1 MAPNSGDGRHGHR
14 ERRRATDPEP
24 GTRPELLRDPTDD
37 GAADRGTTEER
48 HGEQRRH
55 PSPHLGRALGLED
68 AVGHGGERDARR
80 TDRNE
85 DEYLE
90 AERGRERRD
99 EERSAEGE

>member
-1 MAPNSGDGRHGHR
+1 MAPDAGDRCNGHG
-14 ERRRATDPEP
+14 ERGNPADPEP
-24 GTRPELLRDPTDD
+24 GARAELLRDPTDD
-37 GAADRGTTEER
+37 GAADRGATEER
-48 HGEQRRH
+48 HREQRRY

-99 EERSAEGE
+99 EERSAEG